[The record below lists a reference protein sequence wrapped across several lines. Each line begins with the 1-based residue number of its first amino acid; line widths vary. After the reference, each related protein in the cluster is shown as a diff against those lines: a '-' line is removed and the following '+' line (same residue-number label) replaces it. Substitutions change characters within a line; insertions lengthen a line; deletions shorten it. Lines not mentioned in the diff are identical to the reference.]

1 MSRPPPVAP
10 VSGSL
15 RGVGHHVVTP
25 LLILLSDRVVM
36 FGVGRAH
43 HVELL
48 VLHLE
53 VTVATPLVDV
63 SFVFNS
69 SGLKEH
75 WGAGGRQQRS
85 EAHRGLTGGWR
96 RDTSNGAPTQLTKL

>member
-15 RGVGHHVVTP
+15 GGVGHHVVTP

-53 VTVATPLVDV
+53 VTVATPLVHM
-63 SFVFNS
+63 SLVFDAS
-69 SGLKEH
+69 TLEQLGRP
-75 WGAGGRQQRS
+75 GG
-85 EAHRGLTGGWR
+85 G
-96 RDTSNGAPTQLTKL
+96 

>member
-53 VTVATPLVDV
+53 VTVATSLVHMSLVLDA
-63 SFVFNS
+63 S
-69 SGLKEH
+69 SLQEQGRTGRTEQ
-75 WGAGGRQQRS
+75 WTEAQSGRRGGGGERWWS
-85 EAHRGLTGGWR
+85 EE
-96 RDTSNGAPTQLTKL
+96 SNGALHY

>member
-1 MSRPPPVAP
+1 MSRPPPVATI
-10 VSGSL
+10 SGPL

-25 LLILLSDRVVM
+25 LLVLLSDRVVM

-63 SFVFNS
+63 SFVFNPS
-69 SGLKEH
+69 SLKKH
-75 WGAGGRQQRS
+75 WEAGGRQQRS
-85 EAHRGLTGGWR
+85 EANRGLKGG
-96 RDTSNGAPTQLTKL
+96 